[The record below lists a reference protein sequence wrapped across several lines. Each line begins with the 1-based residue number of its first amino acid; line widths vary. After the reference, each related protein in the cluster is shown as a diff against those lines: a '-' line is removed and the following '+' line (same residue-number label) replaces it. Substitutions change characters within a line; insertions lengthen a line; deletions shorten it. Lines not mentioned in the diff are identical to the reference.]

1 MPSLCSPNVP
11 ATQQNNG
18 GNGDRKAG
26 DTYGNGINGSNASCL
41 QGERYRTGSYA
52 RSEPG
57 GYQARNQH
65 SEDVRGAS
73 VMSGV

>member
-1 MPSLCSPNVP
+1 MIEHAPAPPN
-11 ATQQNNG
+11 
-18 GNGDRKAG
+18 RSAG
-26 DTYGNGINGSNASCL
+26 VSFCPVAPSCL